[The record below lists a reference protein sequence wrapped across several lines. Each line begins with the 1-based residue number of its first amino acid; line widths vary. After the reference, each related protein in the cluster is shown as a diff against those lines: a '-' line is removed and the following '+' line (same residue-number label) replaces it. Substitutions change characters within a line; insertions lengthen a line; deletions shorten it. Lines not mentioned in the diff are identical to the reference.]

1 MSSERIY
8 LLENFNG
15 TPVIILHDGSRTLLK
30 DYNPNFEHF
39 YSPKTQD
46 FINYIDLL
54 GNTDFPYIMFNNT
67 FECPQLS
74 KIKYDSSTVEF
85 LNTIGLH
92 IFLTE
97 NFLKYNNSRIEHTH
111 IHKENMPQF
120 NNDTGL
126 CSGIFENPRTGQL
139 DSIQDLIDNNQLT
152 NVTVYVA
159 EHNVAN
165 ALPRYSNMKF
175 VWKDLYLQH
184 FIKTYSDAEVIEKK
198 DIQYTFINT
207 NWRYEPFRHIIAAY
221 LKNYNSKISWCY
233 KSTPV
238 VFKNNMWF
246 EPDNKLL
253 QGFDILNN
261 AVPCNIDIDIKT
273 PTILHGGVMD
283 RFKLPNINNFPLTP
297 SNTIYDNVFCS
308 VVTESG
314 FLDITT
320 YISDKTITA
329 IFNCMPFIIVGPPHA
344 LKTARNMGFKTFSNY
359 WDESYDNEF
368 DHTSRIKKIFE
379 LIDTISKFTKEE
391 LTTMQQDMQSVCIYN
406 KNHIKAIKL

>member
-1 MSSERIY
+1 MNNKRIY
-8 LLENFNG
+8 LLENFNNA
-15 TPVIILHDGSRTLLK
+15 PWIILDDGSRTLLK

-46 FINYIDLL
+46 FKNYIDLL
-54 GNTDFPYIMFNNT
+54 GNTNFPYMMFNNT

-74 KIKYDSSTVEF
+74 KIKYDQGTVEF
-85 LNTIGLH
+85 LNTNGLH

-111 IHKENMPQF
+111 INRENIPQF

-126 CSGIFENPRTGQL
+126 CRGIFENPRTGQL
-139 DSIQDLIDNNQLT
+139 DSVQDLIDNNQLT

-165 ALPRYSNMKF
+165 AFPRYSNMKF

-184 FIKTYSDAEVIEKK
+184 FIKKYNDPVIIEKK
-198 DIQYTFINT
+198 DIQYTFINI

-233 KSTPV
+233 KSTPT

-246 EPDNKLL
+246 DPNNKLL
-253 QGFDILNN
+253 QGFEKLNN

-273 PTILHGGVMD
+273 PTILSGGVMD
-283 RFKLPNINNFPLTP
+283 RFNLPVHDNFPTL
-297 SNTIYDNVFCS
+297 SNMGYDDVFCS
-308 VVTESG
+308 VVSESS

-329 IFNCMPFIIVGPPHA
+329 ILNCMPFIIVGPPHA
-344 LKTARNMGFKTFSNY
+344 LKTARDMGFKTFSDY

-368 DHTSRIKKIFE
+368 DHTRRMKKIFD
-379 LIDTISKFTKEE
+379 LIDTISKFTKEQ
-391 LTTMQQDMQSVCIYN
+391 LTNMQQNMQSVCIYN
-406 KNHIKAIKL
+406 VQHIKEIKL